1 MLIKRLFSLPAG
13 TDKNVRSKWFCPV
26 RRTSV
31 RRGAKTLAEKVNLF
45 FAEKSVRISSYF
57 SWFLCCTENKLLL
70 IHFFVSDFFSIP
82 AGIDK
87 NVRSKWFCPVRR
99 TSVRRGAKTLAE
111 KVNLFFAEKSVRIS
125 SYFFL
130 GFSAALKTNC
140 YLFTFSFRTFLASPI
155 THTRDRSMPYKSF
168 SSLPKLRSVLRL

>member
-1 MLIKRLFSLPAG
+1 MPRQAYK
-13 TDKNVRSKWFCPV
+13 
-26 RRTSV
+26 RTSRGKNA
-31 RRGAKTLAEKVNLF
+31 RRKSEFILCGEIRQDFFLF
-45 FAEKSVRISSYF
+45 F
-57 SWFLCCTENKLLL
+57 SWLLCCTKNKLLL

-130 GFSAALKTNC
+130 GFSAALKTNY

-168 SSLPKLRSVLRL
+168 SSLSKLRSVLRL